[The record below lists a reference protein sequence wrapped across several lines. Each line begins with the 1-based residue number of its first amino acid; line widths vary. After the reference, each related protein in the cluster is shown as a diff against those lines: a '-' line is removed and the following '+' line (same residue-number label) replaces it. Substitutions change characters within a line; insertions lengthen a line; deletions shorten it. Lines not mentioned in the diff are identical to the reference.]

1 MDLEHHKEALQH
13 WSEDDDDEEEQGNQN
28 HHSPTQ
34 PNNNINY
41 QTNSGFDFD
50 QQIISSASN
59 ISDKENDSTN
69 NTNFILSSTPRNL
82 EQEPTKNKNSKLP
95 SLEER
100 LDDYYDSLNQSF
112 EKDQE
117 KSEKLDKMKSIER
130 LRKRVERKEK
140 RTVKDLSKFFERAI
154 L

>member
-1 MDLEHHKEALQH
+1 MVTPKFIFFSAHQP
-13 WSEDDDDEEEQGNQN
+13 S
-28 HHSPTQ
+28 TQ
-34 PNNNINY
+34 PNNKINY

-59 ISDKENDSTN
+59 ISDKENDSN
-69 NTNFILSSTPRNL
+69 NNNNNIILSSTPRNF
-82 EQEPTKNKNSKLP
+82 EPEPTKNNKTSKLP

-100 LDDYYDSLNQSF
+100 LDDYYDSINQF
-112 EKDQE
+112 EKDPE
-117 KSEKLDKMKSIER
+117 KTEKLDKMKSIDR

-140 RTVKDLSKFFERAI
+140 RTVKDLSKFFERTI